1 MAEDSLKKLKKL
13 SPALIVVGWKV
24 YCRHVFDVCSWGQAK
39 SSPLLAVDA
48 NNPLLMKVA

>member
-1 MAEDSLKKLKKL
+1 MAEDSLKILKKL
-13 SPALIVVGWKV
+13 SSALIVVGWKV
-24 YCRHVFDVCSWGQAK
+24 YCRHVFGVCSWGQAK